1 MPKMVQDT
9 ASPGPS
15 LQLSQTG
22 VRLSRPAPVQ
32 QEGGVGPLPDLFPR
46 LQVGDSPWRRHSPPS
61 RIMAFPGAAIC

>member
-1 MPKMVQDT
+1 
-9 ASPGPS
+9 
-15 LQLSQTG
+15 

-46 LQVGDSPWRRHSPPS
+46 LQVGDSPRRRHSPSS